1 LPKTAWNIKGK
12 YAMSGRTK
20 FVLDTNA
27 AIVATTLVLD
37 ATLLTNDT
45 KLFNKNY
52 PGLKSAGL

>member
-1 LPKTAWNIKGK
+1 LPKTAWNIKGR

-20 FVLDTNA
+20 FFLDTNTIIA
-27 AIVATTLVLD
+27 ATALILD